1 MNKDEFTKGIGN
13 TAYNIGKAVS
23 QIKKKPAK
31 SIDQVSKSTGAPKVY
46 LDMDGVL
53 ADFFTEYAKLA
64 GIKSGSYRDI
74 PPAKTDPTL
83 NKMVGTDFFARLPE
97 CRNAHQVVELALEF
111 AKSHGSSGYCI
122 CSSPLRGDH
131 ENSAVQKKI
140 WIQRHLRPQPTEII
154 IAADK
159 SKYAVQPDGTPNI
172 LIDDRGSNISGW
184 EAKGGI
190 GIKYQADENGL
201 DVIVHGLSR
210 ANKIIKGQEKHD
222 PQKLVS
228 KDRSLPVAT
237 AKDHPTSANDLKE
250 DGATGGSTSA
260 GSIAGVSMPVGVK
273 GKGKKGKII
282 RRAPS
287 IVV

>member
-1 MNKDEFTKGIGN
+1 MKKDEFTKGIGN
-13 TAYNIGKAVS
+13 TAFQIGKAVA
-23 QIKKKPAK
+23 QIKKKPGK
-31 SIDQVSKSTGAPKVY
+31 SKDQESKSTGSPKVY

-97 CRNAHQVVELALEF
+97 CRNARQVVELALEF

-140 WIQRHLRPQPTEII
+140 WIQRHLRPQPVEII

-159 SKYAVQPDGTPNI
+159 SKYAVQQDGTPNI
-172 LIDDRGSNISGW
+172 LIDDRGSNISAW

-190 GIKYQADENGL
+190 GIKYQADENGI
-201 DVIVHGLSR
+201 DVIVQGLSR
-210 ANKIIKGQEKHD
+210 ANKILKGQEKHD

-237 AKDHPTSANDLKE
+237 AKDHPTSANDIQE
-250 DGATGGSTSA
+250 YSGGGVTSSRAVNVGAVA
-260 GSIAGVSMPVGVK
+260 GKRK
-273 GKGKKGKII
+273 GKVL
-282 RRAPS
+282 RRASS